1 MIKSTI
7 TDIKTLLSYKAVA
20 KIMLSRII
28 SRFGDSLDVIAFSWL
43 VYELT
48 GSALMLGG
56 IYAANILPNLLLS
69 PFVGPL
75 VNYLPKKLVVVLGDL
90 LRGIFVLSAA
100 LLFSIG
106 LLESYHLFIFTVL
119 NSTVEVFV
127 MPVKASVNQKLIPED
142 LYAVANGS
150 MGSIIGLSQLLGYG
164 SAGFIIATLGI
175 KGAMII
181 DATTFLIS
189 GVIISTILFPKSKKQ
204 EFTTSNY
211 FEDLKKGYSFIT
223 KDSILV
229 KIIIQFCLMNFLFV
243 PINAMMPLYVTEV
256 LSSGPEIIGILSV
269 ALTMGAVC
277 GGFIST
283 NLSKKVNVYKLYI
296 IPMMIIS
303 TIFFF
308 VALPNFI
315 SSKYIILI
323 PILSFFTVGLAFSV
337 VNMVVQTY
345 QMKRT
350 PNTMIGHVSSLTS
363 VLAMIAMPIGGS
375 FYGLI
380 TGKMGFA
387 NILLMNS
394 AVLFVVVMIFS
405 LSRDVRG
412 LKKYKTIND
421 ITMYEAVQELDV
433 A

>member
-7 TDIKTLLSYKAVA
+7 TDIKTLLSHKAVA
-20 KIMLSRII
+20 KMMLSRII
-28 SRFGDSLDVIAFSWL
+28 SRFGDSIDVIAFSWL

-56 IYAANILPNLLLS
+56 IYAANILPNLILS

-75 VNYLPKKLVVVLGDL
+75 VNYLPKKSVVVLGDL
-90 LRGIFVLSAA
+90 LRGIFVLSSA
-100 LLFSIG
+100 LLFSVG

-127 MPVKASVNQKLIPED
+127 MPVKSSINQKLIPEE
-142 LYAVANGS
+142 LYVVANGS
-150 MGSIIGLSQLLGYG
+150 MGSIIGFSQLLGYG
-164 SAGFIIATLGI
+164 SAGFIIAILGI

-181 DATTFLIS
+181 DAATFLIS
-189 GVIISTILFPKSKKQ
+189 GIIISTILFPKSNNQ
-204 EFTTSNY
+204 TFTTSNY
-211 FEDLKKGYSFIT
+211 FEDLKKGYSFII

-229 KIIIQFCLMNFLFV
+229 KLIMQFCLMNFLFV
-243 PINAMMPLYVTEV
+243 PINAMMPLYATEV
-256 LSSGPEIIGILSV
+256 LNSGPEIIGILSV
-269 ALTMGAVC
+269 SLTIGAIL
-277 GGFIST
+277 GGFMST
-283 NLSKKVNVYKLYI
+283 NLSKKMNVYQLYI
-296 IPMMIIS
+296 VPMVIIS
-303 TIFFF
+303 TIFSL
-308 VALPNFI
+308 VALPYFV
-315 SSKYIILI
+315 SSKYIII
-323 PILSFFTVGLAFSV
+323 VPILSFFAIGLAFSI

-350 PNTMIGHVSSLTS
+350 PNTLIGHVSSFGS
-363 VLAMIAMPIGGS
+363 VLAMIAMPLGGS

-387 NILLMNS
+387 NILLINS

-405 LSRDVRG
+405 FGSDVKA

-421 ITMYEAVQELDV
+421 ITMCEKVRELDV

>member
-1 MIKSTI
+1 
-7 TDIKTLLSYKAVA
+7 
-20 KIMLSRII
+20 
-28 SRFGDSLDVIAFSWL
+28 
-43 VYELT
+43 
-48 GSALMLGG
+48 MLGG

-75 VNYLPKKLVVVLGDL
+75 VNYLPKKPVVVLGDL
-90 LRGIFVLSAA
+90 LRGIFVLSSA
-100 LLFSIG
+100 LLFSVG
-106 LLESYHLFIFTVL
+106 LLESYHLFIFTIL

-142 LYAVANGS
+142 LYVVANGS

-164 SAGFIIATLGI
+164 SAGFIIAIFGI

-181 DATTFLIS
+181 DAATFLIS
-189 GVIISTILFPKSKKQ
+189 GMIISTILFPKSKKHT
-204 EFTTSNY
+204 FTTSNY
-211 FEDLKKGYSFIT
+211 FEDLKKGYSFII

-243 PINAMMPLYVTEV
+243 PINAMMPLYVTEI
-256 LSSGPEIIGILSV
+256 LNSGPEIIGILSV
-269 ALTMGAVC
+269 ALTLGAIS
-277 GGFIST
+277 GGFISSH
-283 NLSKKVNVYKLYI
+283 LSKKVNVYKLYI
-296 IPMMIIS
+296 IPMVVIS
-303 TIFFF
+303 TIFSL

-315 SSKYIILI
+315 NSKYIILV
-323 PILSFFTVGLAFSV
+323 PILSFFAIGLAFSI

-363 VLAMIAMPIGGS
+363 VLAMIAMPLGGC
-375 FYGLI
+375 FFGLI

-387 NILLMNS
+387 NILLINS
-394 AVLFVVVMIFS
+394 AVLFVVIMIFS
-405 LSRDVRG
+405 FSRDVKD

-421 ITMYEAVQELDV
+421 VTMCDSVQELDV